1 MIIIPELAAELAVEL
16 AARRLEPEMKEVAAV
31 PAALAVEAAALAALV
46 LEAVPEKALVVQG
59 KAPAVPVRVLEDLE
73 KVPVDLERVPVDLEK
88 ALVAPV
94 RVLAARALAETQ
106 ERAPGTVPPQN
117 N

>member
-1 MIIIPELAAELAVEL
+1 MET
-16 AARRLEPEMKEVAAV
+16 AARRLAAGMKEPAAV

-94 RVLAARALAETQ
+94 RVLAARALAEAQ
-106 ERAPGTVPPQN
+106 ERVPERLAPQN